1 MIAINGSTTVERP
14 QSLSLTAWLE
24 TLGNLGGWYP
34 QISKHARQE
43 FPWLSHYASGVPAH
57 LAYPNQT
64 LGWLLEQAAE
74 RFPTRV
80 ACRYYHEHLTYSEL
94 LEKARRLAA
103 VFVREGLQPGDR
115 VGVLFPN
122 LPETLISLFA
132 TWFAGGVVVSLSP
145 LMVAEEIQRLLAA
158 TDCQFVVTLD
168 VLSPLVCDGANVPR
182 VVILSS
188 LAGRLSRLETL
199 GYAWVRF
206 QRLGFSGACPRTH
219 VFELDDAIKNAPREL
234 DSPAMSPD
242 SPAFVL
248 PTGGTTGT
256 PKAVTLS
263 HRNLVSQAWQLA
275 HWSRSYHGEE
285 TILAV
290 LPFFHSYGLSSSVLM
305 GFALGATL
313 ILHHRF
319 RSQSVLRL
327 IEEHRPTVFLAVP
340 AMLAA
345 LNKDLRQKKR
355 DLTSLQRV
363 ISGGAALPQKIA
375 DEFHAVSGAQI
386 VEGYG
391 LSEASPVTHA
401 GPING
406 MVVSGSIGLP
416 LPDTDARIMDRETG
430 TQQMPPGEVGELHIR
445 GPQVML
451 GYWHDP
457 AATDRVIQNGW
468 LRTGDL
474 ATCDE
479 RGYFKIVDR
488 IKDLIITSGFNVYP
502 GDVEEVL
509 RTYSGVKDVAVV
521 GDPDENRGEIVR
533 AIIVMESTKSFRRS
547 DFDNFCHQKLAAYK
561 RPRQVDVQTEDL
573 PRNFLGKVLRR
584 ELRQQG
590 EKTIQPKEA
599 RVSS

>member
-1 MIAINGSTTVERP
+1 MVAANESKTIEAPHG
-14 QSLSLTAWLE
+14 QSLAAWLE
-24 TLGNLGGWYP
+24 SLGHLGGWYRP
-34 QISKHARQE
+34 DIKHTRPD
-43 FPWLSHYASGVPAH
+43 FPWLSHYATGVPAR

-64 LGWLLEQAAE
+64 LAWLLEQAAQ
-74 RFPTRV
+74 RFPTRT
-80 ACRYYHEHLTYSEL
+80 ACHYYQEHLTYSEL

-103 VFVREGLQPGDR
+103 VFIREGLQPGDR

-122 LPETLISLFA
+122 LPETLITLFA
-132 TWFAGGVVVSLSP
+132 TWLAGGVVVSLSP
-145 LMVAEEIQRLLAA
+145 LMVADEVQRLLAA
-158 TDCQFVVTLD
+158 TGCRFVVTLD
-168 VLSPLVCDGANVPR
+168 VLSPLVCVGEHIPD

-188 LAGRLSRLETL
+188 LSGRLSRLETL

-206 QRLGFSGACPRTH
+206 QRLGFGGACPRTR
-219 VFELDDAIKNAPREL
+219 VLQFDDAIKHAPREL
-234 DSPAMSPD
+234 NSPAMSVD

-248 PTGGTTGT
+248 PTGGTTGN

-263 HRNLVSQAWQLA
+263 HRNLLSQAWQLA

-313 ILHHRF
+313 VLHHRF
-319 RSQSVLRL
+319 RPQSVIRL

-345 LNKDLRQKKR
+345 LNKDLREKKH
-355 DLTSLQRV
+355 DLSSLQRV

-375 DEFHAVSGAQI
+375 DEFHSVSGAQI

-401 GPING
+401 GPVNG
-406 MVVSGSIGLP
+406 TVMSGTIGLP
-416 LPDTDARIMDRETG
+416 LPDTEARIMDRETG
-430 TQQMPPGEVGELHIR
+430 MQQMPLGEVGELMVR

-457 AATDRVIQNGW
+457 AATDRVIRNGW
-468 LRTGDL
+468 LHTGDL

-479 RGYFKIVDR
+479 SGYFRIVDR

-509 RTYSGVKDVAVV
+509 RTYPGLKDVAVV
-521 GDPDENRGEIVR
+521 GDPDEDRGEVVR
-533 AIIVMESTKSFRRS
+533 AIIVVESTKTFHRS
-547 DFDNFCHQKLAAYK
+547 DFDDFCHQKLAAYK
-561 RPRQVDVQTEDL
+561 RPRKVDVQTQDL

-584 ELRQQG
+584 ELRKQ
-590 EKTIQPKEA
+590 EN
-599 RVSS
+599 